1 MKLSD
6 ALRFS
11 YERKAWCRTEEG
23 FRLLASDYGLTM
35 HEEVTPGARIYVDVM
50 TPWIDVSLNQRRAL
64 MRSEG
69 WEPVEPKPIMLVI
82 AEAACDWSIH
92 ESSDDEEDDENH
104 PPICLARGLRL
115 S

>member
-11 YERKAWCRTEEG
+11 YKREAWHRTEEG
-23 FRLLASDYGLTM
+23 FKLFASDYGLTM
-35 HEEVTPGARIYVDVM
+35 HEEATPGARIYVDVM
-50 TPWIDVSLNQRRAL
+50 KPWLDVPPEQRRTL

-69 WEPVEPKPIMLVI
+69 WEPVDPKPIMLVI

-92 ESSDDEEDDENH
+92 ERPDDEEGDEEC
-104 PPICLARGLRL
+104 PPACLVQGLRL
-115 S
+115 Q